1 MVVLDHVSKTFGNRV
16 AVHPVE
22 LEFPAAG
29 ATVLIGPSG
38 CGKSTVLRLII
49 GLVEPDTGDI
59 LFEGKPIPGKIDNL
73 RQRVGY
79 VIQEGGLFPH
89 LTARANILLMAR
101 HLGRAALLKLDGL
114 KPSSSQTCEGK
125 MAMRLAELCELTRF
139 SPELLARYP
148 IELSGGQ
155 RQRVSLMRALMLSPE
170 LLLLDEPLGA
180 LDPLVRAAL
189 QKDLKEIFAR
199 LKQTALL
206 VTHDLA
212 EAAYLGDEIVL
223 MNEGR
228 IVQQGSIV
236 DFREK
241 PANTFV
247 SDFINAQRGIAA
259 L

>member
-1 MVVLDHVSKTFGNRV
+1 MDECEMQDR
-16 AVHPVE
+16 
-22 LEFPAAG
+22 
-29 ATVLIGPSG
+29 
-38 CGKSTVLRLII
+38 LR
-49 GLVEPDTGDI
+49 
-59 LFEGKPIPGKIDNL
+59 
-73 RQRVGY
+73 
-79 VIQEGGLFPH
+79 
-89 LTARANILLMAR
+89 
-101 HLGRAALLKLDGL
+101 
-114 KPSSSQTCEGK
+114 
-125 MAMRLAELCELTRF
+125 ELCGLTRF
-139 SPELLARYP
+139 PEQLLVRYP
-148 IELSGGQ
+148 VELSGGQ

-180 LDPLVRAAL
+180 LDPLVRASL

-236 DFREK
+236 DLRQK
-241 PANTFV
+241 PANSFV
-247 SDFINAQRGIAA
+247 SEFINAQRGLVA

>member
-1 MVVLDHVSKTFGNRV
+1 MSALVQLIGVSKTFGDAP
-16 AVHPVE
+16 AVHAIDLSVE
-22 LEFPAAG
+22 HG
-29 ATVLIGPSG
+29 KTTVLIGPSG
-38 CGKSTVLRLII
+38 CGKSTLLRLII
-49 GLVEPDTGDI
+49 GLLEPDSGEIRFDGTQLRADGPARRSLGEGGIDI
-59 LFEGKPIPGKIDNL
+59 VRRRI
-73 RQRVGY
+73 GY

-89 LTARANILLMAR
+89 LTARGNVLLMAR
-101 HLGRAALLKLDGL
+101 HLGRNENQNF
-114 KPSSSQTCEGK
+114 S
-125 MAMRLAELCELTRF
+125 RLVELCALTRF
-139 SPELLARYP
+139 PENLLGRYP
-148 IELSGGQ
+148 LELSGGQ

-199 LKQTALL
+199 LQQTALL

-236 DFREK
+236 DLRER
-241 PANTFV
+241 PASSFV
-247 SDFINAQRGIAA
+247 SDFINAQRG
-259 L
+259 LVLQ